1 MSVGTFMLFFLFAGI
16 VMVVTNSLTYNR
28 PREIQYRYLPRDLD
42 TYIRTE
48 EFPSA
53 LFGSMWEVDI
63 RRGGDGGTNPPGIRQ
78 SN

>member
-1 MSVGTFMLFFLFAGI
+1 MSLGTFFLFFLFAGI
-16 VMVVTNSLTYNR
+16 VMVVTNQLTYDK

-42 TYIRTE
+42 TYIRTA

-53 LFGSMWEVDI
+53 LFGSMFDVDV
-63 RRGGDGGTNPPGIRQ
+63 RRGGDGGPNPPGIRQ